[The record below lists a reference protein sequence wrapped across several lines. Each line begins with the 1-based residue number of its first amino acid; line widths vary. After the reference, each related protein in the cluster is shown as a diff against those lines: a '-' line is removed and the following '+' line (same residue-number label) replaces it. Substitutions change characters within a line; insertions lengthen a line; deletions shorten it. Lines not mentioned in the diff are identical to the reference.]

1 MHQQELSKRF
11 KLIDFY
17 ILMIQK
23 SSGFIFEVASIAK
36 LLHVIF
42 VLALAYTTETSGWLT
57 LIFLQE
63 IKNKS
68 QKDAI
73 ANSLKYCGCE
83 GKIVL
88 LLQKILMENKNL
100 INKGS
105 EKTQ

>member
-1 MHQQELSKRF
+1 MHQQELSKWF

-23 SSGFIFEVASIAK
+23 SSGFILEVASSAK

-42 VLALAYTTETSGWLT
+42 VLALAYTTETSGWMA

-63 IKNKS
+63 IKNNS

-73 ANSLKYCGCE
+73 ANSLK
-83 GKIVL
+83 IL
-88 LLQKILMENKNL
+88 RLWQKDCSVTLKNQDL

-105 EKTQ
+105 EKIQ